1 MQSADRIRTEPV
13 ALTIAG
19 SDSSG
24 GAGIQ
29 ADHKTFAAL
38 RVYGASV
45 LTALTAQNTTGVQDV
60 HAVPA
65 AFVGKQLES
74 VLSDLDVRAIKTGM
88 LATAEI
94 IEVVAAT
101 LRARSDI
108 AGVVDPVMVATSGDP
123 LIAADAI
130 RVVRDQLVPTAT
142 LITPNLNEAAV
153 LLDGPVAQD
162 AAEMEG
168 QAAALL
174 DLGCR
179 GVLLKGGHAMHRTDA
194 CDFYATAKEQA
205 WICGERIA
213 TPNTHGTGCTLSSAI
228 AAFLVRGESE
238 REAIGS
244 AKTYLTQ
251 ALRSGAEQIVG
262 AGAGPVDHLFAI
274 RQQRA

>member
-1 MQSADRIRTEPV
+1 MQSADRDRTEPV

-38 RVYGASV
+38 GVYGASV

-65 AFVGKQLES
+65 AFVAKQLES

-94 IEVVAAT
+94 IEVVGAT
-101 LRARSDI
+101 LRVQPDI
-108 AGVVDPVMVATSGDP
+108 AAVVDPVMVATSGDP

-130 RVVRDQLVPTAT
+130 RVVRDQLVPAAT

-153 LLDGPVAQD
+153 LLDRPVAQD
-162 AAEMEG
+162 AAEMER

-179 GVLLKGGHAMHRTDA
+179 GVLLKGGHATHEAEA

-213 TPNTHGTGCTLSSAI
+213 TQNTHGTGCTLSSAI
-228 AAFLVRGESE
+228 AAFLVRGQSE
-238 REAIGS
+238 REAIRS
-244 AKTYLTQ
+244 AKTYLTE
-251 ALRSGAEQIVG
+251 ALRSGADQIVG

-274 RQQRA
+274 RQQ